1 MVAQLS
7 NKMSSENES
16 VEMSMTILDL
26 SNDIL
31 NLTQSIDSITMGYD
45 DSSSIQNGNVDD
57 PSETNNDILSSCLDS
72 FQVLEVKHA
81 EKKIND
87 TPSNLNVETMTV
99 SRQQNRKTSDI
110 YMSAAIKR
118 YEKDRIKQ
126 NVPIIPLSVYQNL
139 NKSKENATNVVT
151 PSIQPKPKDDVSN
164 KSKDVSK
171 SSAPHNFYKF
181 KYWKCKLCDREGIP
195 FEEMHCPTCGRS
207 KKFKPMHERD
217 YSSSAVSR
225 KIHPQREEAKFL
237 KQEKEEVSI
246 SERLERQYLYSKHD
260 FEVDTRQKLVKEVD
274 ELLSSI
280 RDWL

>member
-1 MVAQLS
+1 MP
-7 NKMSSENES
+7 SENES

-31 NLTQSIDSITMGYD
+31 NLTQSIDSITMEYD
-45 DSSSIQNGNVDD
+45 DSPNIENGNVDD

-72 FQVLEVKHA
+72 FQVLELKHT
-81 EKKIND
+81 EKKFLD
-87 TPSNLNVETMTV
+87 TPSNLNVETMTA
-99 SRQQNRKTSDI
+99 SRQQNRKHSDI

-118 YEKDRIKQ
+118 YNKDRKKQ

-139 NKSKENATNVVT
+139 SKSKENVVT
-151 PSIQPKPKDDVSN
+151 PSIQPKPKDDISN
-164 KSKDVSK
+164 KPKDVSK
-171 SSAPHNFYKF
+171 SSSSQHNFYKF

-207 KKFKPMHERD
+207 KKFKPIHERD
-217 YSSSAVSR
+217 YSSSTVSR

-246 SERLERQYLYSKHD
+246 SERLERQYLYGKHD